1 MVRLVATEVWCP
13 CMGRQ
18 EGRAAA
24 VAGSMIVF
32 LAVSACGVGE
42 LEGRVDLDGPEG
54 GVDGCGQAGLR
65 VEHSHVLLS
74 SMIGVHD

>member
-1 MVRLVATEVWCP
+1 
-13 CMGRQ
+13 
-18 EGRAAA
+18 
-24 VAGSMIVF
+24 MIVF
-32 LAVSACGVGE
+32 LAVSARGVGE

-65 VEHSHVLLS
+65 VEHSHVLLL